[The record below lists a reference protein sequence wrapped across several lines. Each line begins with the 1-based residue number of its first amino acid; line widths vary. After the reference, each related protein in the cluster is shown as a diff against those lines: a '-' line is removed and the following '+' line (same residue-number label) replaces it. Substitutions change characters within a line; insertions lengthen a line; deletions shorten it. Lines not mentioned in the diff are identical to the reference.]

1 MDIVNSLKNSE
12 IKVIFVFDEL
22 DKIDEKDALYD
33 LLSDLKH
40 LLLLKNSNSIIIAGQ
55 ALYYDVISSQLID
68 DGLLSNIFSGTIH
81 IPLMEIN
88 YTRNKFS
95 DILIEEKVDETLRIY
110 IEHLILKS
118 KRVLRNFKNLLFQD
132 IIFDEK
138 GTPSLY
144 VKEKAKVEY
153 AFNAKLLKIIEGVIN
168 KNIVPLKYE
177 KGLEDLLSY
186 HLFIWVEKIKLKKE
200 DKFLKEDIFSIFDY
214 EDTNKYPEWC
224 LEHMDYVSEILL
236 DRLVTEKILVKDNDG
251 RYRLITGEDKYAHG
265 NELVVKHF
273 NSFVEIERLIQDIYI
288 DISSYSNNN
297 ETLSDVFEI
306 IKVLESQNILERDAV
321 SYLKDALKLKI
332 KISKGESFE
341 IEEVKRI
348 DGYKSILKQI
358 KTEIIENYIEEIVFK
373 LNKVKFHKNM
383 HSDYVITFS
392 DRNVVILDLDI
403 ISRISPER
411 LSYTILKKINS
422 TINNKNSENFDG
434 RRVFVFYVSKKWEH
448 TYSKEILSLI
458 EEHKEYADIIF
469 FSEINSLRL
478 LEEIKNVS
486 EL

>member
-1 MDIVNSLKNSE
+1 MNNS
-12 IKVIFVFDEL
+12 
-22 DKIDEKDALYD
+22 
-33 LLSDLKH
+33 
-40 LLLLKNSNSIIIAGQ
+40 G
-55 ALYYDVISSQLID
+55 
-68 DGLLSNIFSGTIH
+68 
-81 IPLMEIN
+81 
-88 YTRNKFS
+88 
-95 DILIEEKVDETLRIY
+95 
-110 IEHLILKS
+110 
-118 KRVLRNFKNLLFQD
+118 
-132 IIFDEK
+132 
-138 GTPSLY
+138 
-144 VKEKAKVEY
+144 
-153 AFNAKLLKIIEGVIN
+153 
-168 KNIVPLKYE
+168 
-177 KGLEDLLSY
+177 
-186 HLFIWVEKIKLKKE
+186 
-200 DKFLKEDIFSIFDY
+200 KFLKEDIFSIFDY